1 MKRSQTRLILLLVAL
16 GAATAWLAQRPDS
29 APTED
34 AAAPAS
40 APGYYL
46 TDATLEQTDASGQR
60 TLLAHAERAR
70 QLDAG
75 GDVSLEVPTVRY
87 HARAGRDWI
96 MTAHEGTLPAGQQRV
111 DLEGD
116 VALRADAAGGAVVR
130 TEHLTLDVPAQVATT
145 TDPVRIELAK
155 NALHAHGL
163 RADLT
168 QESLRLEA
176 DVHGT
181 FTR

>member
-16 GAATAWLAQRPDS
+16 GAATAWLAQNPDT
-29 APTED
+29 APAED

-46 TDATLEQTDASGQR
+46 TDATLEQTDVNGRR

-75 GDVSLEVPTVRY
+75 GDVSLETPTVRY
-87 HARAGRDWI
+87 HARTGRDWV
-96 MTAHEGTLPAGQQRV
+96 MTAREGTLPAGQQRV
-111 DLEGD
+111 NLEGD
-116 VALRADAAGGAVVR
+116 VSLRADATGGAVVR
-130 TEHLTLDVPAQVATT
+130 TEHLELDVPAQVATT
-145 TDPVRIELAK
+145 TDAVRIELAPH
-155 NALHAHGL
+155 ALHAHGL

-168 QESLRLEA
+168 QESLHLEA

-181 FTR
+181 FSR